1 MIKLTNIKF
10 KYLLFFL
17 VIIILYSIS
26 TRLKSAPE
34 LEYNDAIGGDFTLTN
49 QHGKIK
55 TLNNFK
61 DKYSLI
67 FFGFTNC
74 DMICPTSLN
83 NMSLLYNKLNQQQKN
98 NLNII
103 FVTIDPQRDDPARL
117 KEYLANFSAPI
128 TGLTGSKEAINLIK
142 DKYKIYA
149 EEANI
154 GKNKLTINHSSFIYL
169 LNKEG
174 KFIDHVGHDFKI
186 DMLHNKL
193 NNIL

>member
-1 MIKLTNIKF
+1 M
-10 KYLLFFL
+10 
-17 VIIILYSIS
+17 
-26 TRLKSAPE
+26 LKSFKSKIKYIISIFLIFAIFILIVKKPE
-34 LEYNDAIGGDFTLTN
+34 SIEDGVVIGGDFNLVN
-49 QHGKIK
+49 QYGETK
-55 TLNNFK
+55 TLADFK
-61 DKYSLI
+61 NKYSLV

-74 DMICPTSLN
+74 EMICPTSLN

-149 EEANI
+149 EEANM
-154 GKNKLTINHSSFIYL
+154 GKSKLTINHSSFIYL
-169 LNKEG
+169 LNQEG